1 MAIARCPLGIP
12 RGRFLFGVLAFA
24 NQRFRESLGSV
35 RDSKKVQ
42 EHLGVFN
49 HMEREM
55 NSPTDRL
62 LTLPEV
68 MKITAKPRTSI
79 YLAVEQGTFPAPR
92 KPGRR
97 LVWLA
102 SEIDA
107 WIGSLPRVEF
117 AGRKA
122 APHA

>member
-1 MAIARCPLGIP
+1 
-12 RGRFLFGVLAFA
+12 
-24 NQRFRESLGSV
+24 
-35 RDSKKVQ
+35 
-42 EHLGVFN
+42 
-49 HMEREM
+49 M
-55 NSPTDRL
+55 NTPHDRL

-68 MKITAKPRTSI
+68 MKITTRPRSSI
-79 YLAVEQGTFPAPR
+79 YASVEKGTFPAPR

-107 WIGSLPRVEF
+107 WMASLPPVEF